1 MKEAASA
8 ELLLI
13 AGVDFEV
20 TGLRIVIDQVF
31 GKLGLVQ
38 TPPLLRLEH
47 TYPQLDLRIHD
58 PVLTVK
64 PDQVEL
70 SIDYKECWAD
80 LNMYEPVEFSRV
92 NTYRTRQKILKA
104 IAEMADE
111 GDRLAALERGEA
123 DALAAIA
130 REKGLEQV
138 DVQLAHLSLPQIEAQ
153 IIKGE
158 KYFQK
163 GNVQLELIP
172 GDVRVKLQKGSVRMY
187 LEQYPKLHIRTIG
200 EHLNIIV

>member
-1 MKEAASA
+1 M
-8 ELLLI
+8 I

-20 TGLRIVIDQVF
+20 TGLRIEIDQVF

-70 SIDYKECWAD
+70 SIDYEKCWAD
-80 LNMYEPVEFSRV
+80 LNMYEPLEFSRLI
-92 NTYRTRQKILKA
+92 TDQSRQKILQA
-104 IAEMADE
+104 IAEMANE
-111 GDRLAALERGEA
+111 GDRLAALEKGEA
-123 DALAAIA
+123 DAVAAIA

-138 DVQLAHLSLPQIEAQ
+138 DVELAPLSLPQIEAQ
-153 IIKGE
+153 IIDGE
-158 KYFQK
+158 KFFQK

-172 GDVRVKLQKGSVRMY
+172 GDVQLKLQKGSVRMY
-187 LEQYPKLHIRTIG
+187 LSRYPELHIRTIG
-200 EHLNIIV
+200 EHLNIVA